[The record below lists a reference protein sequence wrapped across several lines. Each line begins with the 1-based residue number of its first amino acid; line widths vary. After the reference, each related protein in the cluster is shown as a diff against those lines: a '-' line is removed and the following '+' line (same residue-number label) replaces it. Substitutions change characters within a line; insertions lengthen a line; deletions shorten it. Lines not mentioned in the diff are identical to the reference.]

1 MPAITFSNDE
11 DSWVVARWVFCGYL
25 EHVHGEISYDS
36 DLAQIVEEAMALDGL
51 HFSLIERNIAERLA
65 PVLLRVANEVV
76 AGKRAARVEGRV
88 LDTKSQAQ
96 FQEAVA
102 DLRAKLW
109 RKLTGLND
117 PEPG

>member
-25 EHVHGEISYDS
+25 DYVHGEVSHES

-51 HFSLIERNIAERLA
+51 HLSLLERNIAERLA
-65 PVLLRVANEVV
+65 PVLLRVASDVV

-96 FQEAVA
+96 FQEAV
-102 DLRAKLW
+102 DNLRAMLW
-109 RKLTGLND
+109 RRRIGLND
-117 PEPG
+117 PGAG